1 MGQIIEC
8 HLFGFWL
15 SMDCGPAYGELASLG
30 NARELA
36 LSSPAVAQ
44 LISLA
49 LCWNPG
55 RCSMR
60 ATFINPQSL
69 ELFLFLSLVATGTF
83 NRTPILTN

>member
-55 RCSMR
+55 EMQYVCYFYQP
-60 ATFINPQSL
+60 T
-69 ELFLFLSLVATGTF
+69 
-83 NRTPILTN
+83 ILRIVSFSISGGHWNF